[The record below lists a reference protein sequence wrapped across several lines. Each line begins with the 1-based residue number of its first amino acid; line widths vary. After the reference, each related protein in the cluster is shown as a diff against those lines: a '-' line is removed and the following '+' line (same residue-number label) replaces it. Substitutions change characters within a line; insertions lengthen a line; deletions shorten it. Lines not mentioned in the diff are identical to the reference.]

1 MDPEFWRARWREGRI
16 GFHLPR
22 VNPRLER
29 HAARLPAPPSRILV
43 PLAGKSLDVAWL
55 LARGHEV
62 VAVELV
68 GAAIEAFFGEQGLE
82 PAVETVRGHRV
93 HRTGSLSFIEADIFA
108 VSPADVGPVDGIW
121 DRAALIALPPGDRGR
136 YLPHLLG
143 LLRPG
148 GRALLVTLEY
158 DQERSEGP
166 PFAVL
171 EDELR
176 GLAGGAELALL
187 ERVDVLP
194 ESARFAAEGH
204 GWLNEAVWSL
214 VLPGE

>member
-1 MDPEFWRARWREGRI
+1 MGPDFWRDRWREGRI

-29 HAARLPAPPSRILV
+29 HAARLPEPPSRILV
-43 PLAGKSLDVAWL
+43 PLAGKSLDVAFL

-68 GAAIEAFFGEQGLE
+68 GAAIEAFFEERGLQ
-82 PAVETVRGHRV
+82 PTVEVVRGHRV
-93 HRTGSLSFIEADIFA
+93 HRTGSLSFVEADIFA
-108 VSPADVGPVDGIW
+108 LSPADVGAVDGIW
-121 DRAALIALPPGDRGR
+121 DRAALIALPPGDRQR

-148 GRALLVTLEY
+148 GRELLVTLEY
-158 DQERSEGP
+158 DQARGEGP

-176 GLAGGAELALL
+176 ALAGGASLELL

-204 GWLNEAVWSL
+204 RWLNEAVWSL
-214 VLPGE
+214 VKPGA